1 MNDVKT
7 YIPFLFKSFFSDK
20 DKKNSLSS
28 FVNSAMNIEYVY
40 LIVFGVSELLDIN
53 DKSETNKNSDT
64 TLKIDK
70 EGQDMKITFN
80 HIKVD
85 DI

>member
-1 MNDVKT
+1 
-7 YIPFLFKSFFSDK
+7 
-20 DKKNSLSS
+20 
-28 FVNSAMNIEYVY
+28 MNIEYVY